1 MPTSHFKGCLRKVS
15 VNVGPPIQIIAG
27 SRTVLLSIDDPTPL
41 NNEGQKR
48 HTISRCYRLFCN
60 GKSLLQHCR
69 CFECVYMARYA
80 CRFCGVTADVRHET
94 SLTSIP
100 SVRPWKELQNLPIS
114 SLRLRSVVMATLS
127 LNHMIHVA
135 YHVPA
140 FPRGLSTPESLLK
153 PSSRTVVI
161 TTGIVF
167 LYSLPFPGHLL
178 LEWHLLI
185 IN

>member
-1 MPTSHFKGCLRKVS
+1 MKDKRGIRYHVVTVS
-15 VNVGPPIQIIAG
+15 SVTEN
-27 SRTVLLSIDDPTPL
+27 
-41 NNEGQKR
+41 
-48 HTISRCYRLFCN
+48 RCYNTAGASNVCIWRDMHVE
-60 GKSLLQHCR
+60 S
-69 CFECVYMARYA
+69 
-80 CRFCGVTADVRHET
+80 RFCGVTADVRHET

-140 FPRGLSTPESLLK
+140 FPRGLSTPESVLK

-167 LYSLPFPGHLL
+167 LYSFPFPGHLL